1 MLPGPVFT
9 FEMIITS
16 RRGRFYATRA
26 MYAVVLLLIL
36 WTVHSAWSS
45 AEGGIIP
52 AEMMP
57 WFGLS
62 AFGSVAVGQEILV
75 LVLTPALVAGAI
87 ADEKRRKTLHYLLA
101 SQLTGPEIVLGKLM
115 VRMLYLVVVLGV
127 SVPVLSLLVLIGG
140 VDPILV
146 VLGVGATLSTA
157 WFLAT
162 LSIWVSTIARHPR
175 EALFAAYG
183 LETLWLL
190 LPWVLRNV
198 SWTGNLAFD
207 SAIVGLADWI
217 GASSPVETIREL
229 MFGGFLPGS
238 DRLAPMYGM
247 IGIQAALGAGLA
259 GLAAVQLRP
268 IFRRQDDAIR
278 RPRGLRAWLSKRR
291 AGKHPPIGDHPML
304 WKELQTSRPGGL
316 ARAVGWLLT
325 VFLGGLLL
333 YNGVWMFLSAFVEMW
348 EHGYTPAMGSAF
360 IRVQTGSLHRFL
372 FLSFLGGVIPVIY
385 FLGTLIVAGSAA
397 ASITSEHEDDTWV
410 SLTATDLT
418 SREIVLAK
426 LLGAMRR
433 GARLG
438 SMIVLLLVGGLVT
451 GAIHWA
457 SLPAIVVAVAVYAW
471 FAAALGVWVSMFHRS
486 TWLAQFLTIGLLL
499 LINVSGQGILNVL
512 SKYGF
517 ASMDMPGFTPYEVA
531 KLVMEPNYFRR
542 FQSIQWPPFW
552 RLWDVDDGPAWLAI
566 FSVLSLVIYAG
577 LAAGLTWHAVRRFE
591 VVAGRAFRSDRAREL
606 EARALPVSPGSLTSA
621 TRLADEEE

>member
-115 VRMLYLVVVLGV
+115 VRMLYLVVLLGV

-229 MFGGFLPGS
+229 VFGGFLPGR

-247 IGIQAALGAGLA
+247 IGIQTALGAGLA

-268 IFRRQDDAIR
+268 IFRRQDDAPR
-278 RPRGLRAWLSKRR
+278 RRGLRAWLSARR
-291 AGKHPPIGDHPML
+291 ARKHPPIGDRPML

-316 ARAVGWLLT
+316 ARGVGWLLT
-325 VFLGGLLL
+325 LVLGGLLL
-333 YNGVWMFLSAFVEMW
+333 YNGVWLFLSAFVEMW
-348 EHGYTPAMGSAF
+348 DYGYTPPMVSRF
-360 IRVQTGSLHRFL
+360 VPSQIGSLDRWY
-372 FLSFLGGVIPVIY
+372 FLSFLQFVIPFIY
-385 FLGTLIVAGSAA
+385 LLGILIVAGSAA
-397 ASITSEHEDDTWV
+397 AAITAEHEDDTWV
-410 SLTATDLT
+410 SLTATDVT
-418 SREIVLAK
+418 GREIVLAK
-426 LLGAMRR
+426 LLGAVRR

-438 SMIVLLLVGGLVT
+438 SMIVLLLIGGVIT

-457 SLPAIVVAVAVYAW
+457 SVPTLVVAVGVYAW
-471 FAAALGVWVSMFHRS
+471 FASALGLWISMFLRS
-486 TWLAQFLTIGLLL
+486 IWRAQFLTIGLLL
-499 LINVSGQGILNVL
+499 LVNVSGQGVLNVL

-517 ASMDMPGFTPYEVA
+517 ASLAGPGFTPYEVG
-531 KLVMEPNYFRR
+531 KLIMDPHFFRR
-542 FQSIQWPPFW
+542 FYSTQWPPFW
-552 RLWDVDDGPAWLAI
+552 RLWDVDDGPAWMAI
-566 FSVLSLVIYAG
+566 FSIMSLVIYSG
-577 LAAGLTWHAVRRFE
+577 LAAVLTWDAIRRFE
-591 VVAGRAFRSDRAREL
+591 VVAGRAFRSDRAREF
-606 EARALPVSPGSLTSA
+606 EAGTPPVSPGSLTSA
-621 TRLADEEE
+621 TRLADEEA